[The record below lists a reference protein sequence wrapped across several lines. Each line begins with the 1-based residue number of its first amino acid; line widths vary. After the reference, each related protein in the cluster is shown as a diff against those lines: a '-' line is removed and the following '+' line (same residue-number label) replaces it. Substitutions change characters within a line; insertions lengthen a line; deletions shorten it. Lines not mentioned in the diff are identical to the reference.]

1 MPHCISRLLLVAVLL
16 VTGAAGTNAL
26 QPPRPSRQP
35 PAGVIFEKDV
45 TYGRGGEELLTLNL
59 SRPAT
64 TNAAPAPVIVLIH
77 GGAWRSGHKAAHD
90 DLTWQFAQRGYV
102 AATIGYRLCPKYQ
115 FPAQVED
122 VKCAVRFLRARAKQY
137 NLDPDRLGAVGFSA
151 GAHLSMMLGVTGK
164 ADGLEGA
171 GGWPEQ
177 SSAVQA
183 VVSFCGPTDL
193 AATDLS
199 EVSKNLVKDFIGG
212 TPAEKAEAYRRAS
225 PVTYARKGAPPL
237 LMFQGTKD
245 PLVPHTQAYRMIDA
259 LSAAGAPG
267 RVEILIG
274 AGHGWAGSDL
284 FRTVEE
290 TFAFFDEHL
299 KRK

>member
-1 MPHCISRLLLVAVLL
+1 MPHCIRLLIGFLL
-16 VTGAAGTNAL
+16 LAGAAGTRAL
-26 QPPRPSRQP
+26 QPPPAPKQP
-35 PAGVIFEKDV
+35 PAGVTFEKDV
-45 TYGRGGEELLTLNL
+45 AYGRGGEELLTLDL
-59 SRPAT
+59 SRPTT
-64 TNAAPAPVIVLIH
+64 TNAAPAPVVVLIH
-77 GGAWRSGHKAAHD
+77 GGAWRGGNKTAHD

-102 AATIGYRLCPKYQ
+102 AATIGYRFCPKFT

-122 VKCAVRFLRARAKQY
+122 VKCAVRYLRAHAKQY
-137 NLDPDRLGAVGFSA
+137 NLDPNRVGAVGFSA
-151 GAHLSMMLGVTGK
+151 GAHLSMMLGVTSK
-164 ADGLEGA
+164 ADGLEGG

-183 VVSFCGPTDL
+183 VVSFCGPTDM
-193 AATDLS
+193 AATDLPV
-199 EVSKNLVKDFIGG
+199 VSKNLVKDFLGG

-225 PVTYARKGAPPL
+225 PVTYAHKGAPPL
-237 LMFQGTKD
+237 LMFQGTTD

-284 FRTVEE
+284 FRTLEE
-290 TFAFFDEHL
+290 TFTFFDEHL
-299 KRK
+299 KRN